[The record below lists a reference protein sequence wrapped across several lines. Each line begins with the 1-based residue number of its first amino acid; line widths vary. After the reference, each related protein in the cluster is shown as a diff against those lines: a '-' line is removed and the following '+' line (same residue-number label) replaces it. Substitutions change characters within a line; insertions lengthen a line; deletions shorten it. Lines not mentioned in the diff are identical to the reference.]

1 MAHLR
6 SQVIMLK
13 ASAEQASTAAA
24 VAANTAASALST
36 AAEKDAM
43 VHGALEEAKVAQS
56 REQQAVE
63 AMQLQQVRHEK
74 DMLQS
79 SVEDLTRR

>member
-24 VAANTAASALST
+24 VATNTAASALSA

-43 VHGALEEAKVAQS
+43 VHGALEEAKGAQS

-63 AMQLQQVRHEK
+63 AMQLQQVRHER